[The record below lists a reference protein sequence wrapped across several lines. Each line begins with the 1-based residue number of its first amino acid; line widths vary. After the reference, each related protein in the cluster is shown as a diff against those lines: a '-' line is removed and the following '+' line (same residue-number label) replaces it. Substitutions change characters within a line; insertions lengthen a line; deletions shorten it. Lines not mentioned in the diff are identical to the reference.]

1 MSTPSDDQTPDQ
13 AERGQPI
20 YGFAPIGQPQ
30 PVLGYFPAEESGSDE
45 PQGEGSP
52 ADQSDGD
59 RSEGDR

>member
-13 AERGQPI
+13 PEKGQPI

-30 PVLGYFPAEESGSDE
+30 PVLGYFPAEESESE
-45 PQGEGSP
+45 SQGEGSP

-59 RSEGDR
+59 GSEGGR

>member
-13 AERGQPI
+13 AEKGQPI

-30 PVLGYFPAEESGSDE
+30 PVLGYFPAEESDSKE
-45 PQGEGSP
+45 EEESP
-52 ADQSDGD
+52 ADPSDGD